1 MTSGRWKLGS
11 LEFVLPGCEIPMG
24 ELLKYERI
32 ENSAAASRCI
42 HRCLAN
48 PLWAPKLL
56 EICRSDTL
64 GLGHPLSPLGAM
76 AQNNALRDLERALR
90 DGRLI
95 LLRRKAEAFGDGGVE
110 EGGQSVPTPRALA
123 AAARAAGARG
133 NGRATGGDT
142 GRGNQGLDASSQLT
156 WIDIQLVDQD
166 NRPIPGE
173 KYQLKLTDG
182 STREGILDGEG
193 RVRVTDIPPG
203 SCQVCFPEFDGGEWR
218 AA

>member
-1 MTSGRWKLGS
+1 MTSGRWKLGN
-11 LEFVLPGCEIPMG
+11 LEFVLPGCEVPMG

-32 ENSAAASRCI
+32 ENSAAASHYI

-56 EICRSDTL
+56 EICRTGTL
-64 GLGHPLSPLGAM
+64 GLRPPLSPQGAI

-95 LLRRKAEAFGDGGVE
+95 LLRRKAEGFSGGGVE
-110 EGGQSVPTPRALA
+110 EDDQSVPTPRALA
-123 AAARAAGARG
+123 AAARAAS
-133 NGRATGGDT
+133 GRASGGAT
-142 GRGNQGLDASSQLT
+142 GRSNQGLDASSQLT
-156 WIDIQLVDQD
+156 WIDIQLVDED
-166 NRPIPGE
+166 DRPVPGE

-182 STREGILDGEG
+182 STREGSLDSEG
-193 RVRVTDIPPG
+193 RIRVTGIPPG
-203 SCQVCFPEFDGGEWR
+203 SCEVCFPEFDGGEWH